1 MGSRKTAINGFCRD
15 CIVDV
20 NPRNGTALS
29 QITNCTSYNC
39 KLYPFRPTTRVR
51 SNIERKLILAGE
63 NREKSTADEQFEVT
77 TSGGETA

>member
-1 MGSRKTAINGFCRD
+1 MGSRKAAISGFCRD

-20 NPRNGTALS
+20 NPGNGTALN

-51 SNIERKLILAGE
+51 SNIEPKPILAGG